1 MRTPLERVAADG
13 YFSQAHT
20 EENIPGPD
28 FVGLDEK
35 LEAIELDTSKVD
47 EATIRRLVTTRSSG
61 VGAWMWSLF
70 AVEENDEDS
79 DADADV
85 TDGETESHIPRS
97 ASTVDFEGFSTLPV
111 SQVPPP
117 KGEEGTGWQDAA
129 WLLSVASKVLL

>member
-1 MRTPLERVAADG
+1 MTPLERIVQDG
-13 YFSQAHT
+13 YFSQELT
-20 EENIPGPD
+20 EEMTPGPD

-35 LEAIELDTSKVD
+35 LEAIEVDTSEAD
-47 EATIRRLVTTRSSG
+47 EATIRRLVVRRSSG

-79 DADADV
+79 DSADSDV
-85 TDGETESHIPRS
+85 TDGETEGQLPRS
-97 ASTVDFEGFSTLPV
+97 ASTIDFEGFSSIPE
-111 SQVPPP
+111 SQIPPP